1 MVSTAYCQHDNN
13 AEDGGTKSN
22 APEQIL
28 KGPLEVMRDTEL
40 AQSFLN
46 TTFTY
51 SRLIYTCN
59 EDNFMMDGSK
69 VVVNWTVDTVG
80 TGLKLKGTMI
90 AKFCP
95 ESNKM
100 LSAEITFDTGVVQ
113 RVVDNKLHT
122 NHTQTQPSEIPSSTS
137 INSQHSTE
145 LEVSFNRT
153 TNESLPR
160 VVQ

>member
-1 MVSTAYCQHDNN
+1 M
-13 AEDGGTKSN
+13 G
-22 APEQIL
+22 EQIL
-28 KGPLEVMRDTEL
+28 KGPLEVMQDTDL

-46 TTFTY
+46 TTFTN

-59 EDNFMMDGSK
+59 EDNFMMDGSQA
-69 VVVNWTVDTVG
+69 VPNWTVDTVG
-80 TGLKLKGTMI
+80 TGLKLRGTMI

-95 ESNKM
+95 KSNKM
-100 LSAEITFDTGVVQ
+100 LSAEITFDTGVVH
-113 RVVDNKLHT
+113 NKLHT

-160 VVQ
+160 VAQ